1 MKRSLRNILLTTTL
15 AGSLLAG
22 CSNVQHQKKFY
33 EKPYGEK
40 VEVKSEQVLAKAR
53 FGNTLMKINDKLY
66 IKFNEDGK
74 DYVETFNG
82 KPILSKKQDGSLEV
96 VVNIPAGI
104 TLDFYDKLNSV
115 THGSALT
122 EELK

>member
-82 KPILSKKQDGSLEV
+82 KPILSKKQDGSYEV
-96 VVNIPAGI
+96 RVNWEGEKGYSIYHWDKNGDYYQEHVVQ
-104 TLDFYDKLNSV
+104 
-115 THGSALT
+115 
-122 EELK
+122 

>member
-82 KPILSKKQDGSLEV
+82 KPILSKKQDGSYEV
-96 VVNIPAGI
+96 CVNWEGEKGYSIYHWDKNGDYYQEHVVQ
-104 TLDFYDKLNSV
+104 
-115 THGSALT
+115 
-122 EELK
+122 